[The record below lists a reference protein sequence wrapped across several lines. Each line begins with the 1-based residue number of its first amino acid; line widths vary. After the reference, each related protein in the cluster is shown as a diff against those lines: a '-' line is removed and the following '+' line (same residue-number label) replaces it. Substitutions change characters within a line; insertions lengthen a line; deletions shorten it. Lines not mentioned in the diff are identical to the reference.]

1 MTKKTLAMGA
11 ALTLFGSLAAP
22 GIADAGSTLVTTT
35 VTIRTANGDFWGYVE
50 SPQPRNCAKG
60 RKVILFKQKGRNQNP
75 KNDKRV
81 ASDTASKNGDR
92 FMWSTGNTGLS
103 GKFYAK
109 VVRTDLCKPD
119 TSKTVRSNR

>member
-1 MTKKTLAMGA
+1 MGA
-11 ALTLFGSLAAP
+11 TLTLLGGLAAP
-22 GIADAGSTLVTTT
+22 GIADAGDTLVSTT

-50 SPQPRNCAKG
+50 SPQTRNCAKG
-60 RKVILFKQKGRNQNP
+60 RKVMLFKQTGRNQNP
-75 KNDKRV
+75 QNDNRV

-109 VVRTDLCKPD
+109 VARTDQCKPD
-119 TSKTVRSNR
+119 TSKTVRSDR